1 MASSGLSVGA
11 LDDLRETLEQ
21 NVLLTLFLH
30 EVKQGFRSWLYRV
43 WIGFT
48 FFIVFLFLMTE
59 LQGESEGG
67 SSIFM
72 ILAYFTFAGT
82 LYSVVIGSAA
92 ISGEVGGIA
101 DSLLSKAVRR
111 WEYIL
116 SKYLSQFFLVLFV
129 YFLMVGLTSFMLWS
143 FDRIPDDMDWFNA
156 TVLFVLVAM
165 VLVLFTSVGVVFSTM
180 ASRTVFAFLMGIMIW
195 FILIFMFMITNWESI
210 YSPIAIIENFDR
222 ILDGIWDVDWWK
234 LAAYYVGAPLACFG
248 VSLLFFYQR
257 DL

>member
-30 EVKQGFRSWLYRV
+30 EVKQGFKSWLYRG

-48 FFIVFLFLMTE
+48 FFFVFLFVLIDLTAC
-59 LQGESEGG
+59 QESI
-67 SSIFM
+67 SIFM
-72 ILAYFTFAGT
+72 ILAYFVFLGT
-82 LYSVVIGSAA
+82 LYSMVIGSAS
-92 ISGEVGGIA
+92 ITGEAGGIA

-116 SKYLSQFFLVLFV
+116 SKFLSQYFITLFV
-129 YFLMVGLTSFMLWS
+129 YFLMVGLTTLIMYS
-143 FDRIPDDMDWFNA
+143 FDKIPDDMDWFNA
-156 TVLFVLVAM
+156 GVLFALVAM
-165 VLVLFTSVGVVFSTM
+165 VLVLFSSVGVLFSTIS
-180 ASRTVFAFLMGIMIW
+180 SRTVFAFLMGIGVW

-210 YSPIAIIENFDR
+210 YSPISIIDNAEN
-222 ILDGIWDVDWWK
+222 ILDGTWDVDWWR
-234 LAAYYVGAPLACFG
+234 LAAYYVLAPLACFG
-248 VSLLFFYQR
+248 VSLLAFYQR